1 MSPMLTLL
9 ISLVILN
16 YLVES
21 LIKILNYRE
30 SKKPLHPTLAN
41 LYSESEYRRSLQY
54 SQANFALSI
63 INSTY
68 SIIIMIVALAAGLF
82 GKVDSFV
89 RERIQ
94 SEILIAIVF
103 FAIIGLVSDLL
114 DLPFD
119 IYGTFVVESKFG
131 FNKTTPATF
140 VFDKVKGYLLAGGIG
155 GALLALII
163 FIYQETGGA
172 FWFLGWL
179 LLSLFSLV
187 MFMFGTTLILPLFN
201 KLKPLEDGELK
212 EEILKY
218 CAQEGYSIG
227 RLFVMD
233 ASKRSSKANAFFA
246 GLGKSKTIVL
256 FDTLIEKLST
266 REIMAVLAHEIG
278 HYKRKHTLF
287 GFVLSITQSL
297 AIFAVLGWALR
308 FPELST
314 ALGSDGK
321 SFHLSI
327 LAFFIIFSPLSF
339 ALDLITNSISRRNE
353 YEADQFAKETYDG
366 EPLKSGLITI
376 ATDSLANLS
385 PHPLAVK
392 VYASHPP
399 LLQRLTALD

>member
-1 MSPMLTLL
+1 MLTLL
-9 ISLVILN
+9 VSLVILN

-21 LIKILNYRE
+21 TIKILNYRE

-41 LYSESEYRRSLQY
+41 LYSESEYRRSLAY
-54 SQANFALSI
+54 SQANFTLSI
-63 INSTY
+63 VNSTY
-68 SIIIMIVALAAGLF
+68 SVLIMVVALISGLF
-82 GKVDSFV
+82 GAVDRYV
-89 RERIQ
+89 REITQ
-94 SEILIAIVF
+94 SEILIALLF
-103 FAIIGLVSDLL
+103 FAILALASDLL

-119 IYGTFVVESKFG
+119 LYGTFVVEAKFG

-140 VFDKVKGYLLAGGIG
+140 IVDKVKGYLLGGAIG
-155 GALLALII
+155 GGLLALIV
-163 FIYQETGGA
+163 FIYQETGSA
-172 FWFLGWL
+172 FWLLGWL
-179 LLSLFSLV
+179 LLSAFSVV

-218 CAQEGYSIG
+218 CEQEGYSIG

-266 REIMAVLAHEIG
+266 QEIMAVLAHEIG
-278 HYKRKHTLF
+278 HYKKKHTLF
-287 GFVLSITQSL
+287 AFALSLTQSL
-297 AIFAVLGWALR
+297 VIFAVLGWALK
-308 FPELST
+308 FPELSN
-314 ALGSDGK
+314 ALGSDIK

-339 ALDLITNSISRRNE
+339 LLDLISNGISRRNE
-353 YEADQFAKETYDG
+353 YDADQFAKRTYDG
-366 EPLKSGLITI
+366 EPLKSGLIKI

-385 PHPLAVK
+385 PHPIAVK
-392 VYASHPP
+392 IYATHPP
-399 LLQRLTALD
+399 LLERLNALN

>member
-1 MSPMLTLL
+1 MLMLL
-9 ISLVILN
+9 VSLVILN

-21 LIKILNYRE
+21 LIKVLNFKE

-41 LYSESEYRRSLQY
+41 LYSESEYRRSLEY
-54 SQANFALSI
+54 TQANFALSMI
-63 INSTY
+63 SNTY
-68 SIIIMIVALAAGLF
+68 SILIMVAALVSGLF
-82 GKVDSFV
+82 GAIDRYV
-89 RERIQ
+89 RDYVQ

-103 FAIIGLVSDLL
+103 FAILGLASDLL

-119 IYGTFVVESKFG
+119 LYGTFVVEAKFG
-131 FNKTTPATF
+131 FNKTTVKTF
-140 VFDKVKGYLLAGGIG
+140 IFDKLKGYLLAGLIG
-155 GALLALII
+155 GGLLALII

-172 FWFLGWL
+172 FWILGWL
-179 LLSLFSLV
+179 LLAIFSLI

-201 KLKPLEDGELK
+201 KLKPLEEGELK

-218 CAQEGYSIG
+218 CAEEGYSIG

-256 FDTLIEKLST
+256 FDTLMEKLET

-287 GFVLSITQSL
+287 GFALSLGQSL
-297 AIFAVLGWALR
+297 VIFAVLGWALR
-308 FPELST
+308 FPELSQ
-314 ALGSDGK
+314 ALGSDIQ

-339 ALDLITNSISRRNE
+339 ALDLISNSVSRRNE
-353 YEADQFAKETYDG
+353 YEADQFAKLTYAA
-366 EPLKSGLITI
+366 EPLKSGLIKI

-392 VYASHPP
+392 IYATHPP
-399 LLQRLTALD
+399 LLHRLTALN

>member
-1 MSPMLTLL
+1 MLTLL

-16 YLVES
+16 YLVET
-21 LIKILNYRE
+21 LIKVLNYRE

-41 LYSESEYRRSLQY
+41 LYSESEYRRSLEY
-54 SQANFALSI
+54 SQANFTLSL

-68 SIIIMIVALAAGLF
+68 SIAIMVIALATGLF
-82 GKVDSFV
+82 GAIDAFV
-89 RERIQ
+89 RERVQ
-94 SEILIAIVF
+94 SEILIAILF
-103 FAIIGLVSDLL
+103 FAIIGLASDLL

-119 IYGTFVVESKFG
+119 IYGTFVVEARFG
-131 FNKTTPATF
+131 FNKTTPVTF
-140 VFDKVKGYLLAGGIG
+140 LLDKFKGYALAGLIG
-155 GALLALII
+155 GGLLALIV
-163 FIYQETGGA
+163 FIYQETAGA
-172 FWFLGWL
+172 FWILGWL
-179 LLSLFSLV
+179 LLSVFSLV

-201 KLKPLEDGELK
+201 KLKPLEEGELK
-212 EEILKY
+212 TEILQY
-218 CAQEGYSIG
+218 CSQEGYSIG

-256 FDTLIEKLST
+256 FDTLIEKLDT
-266 REIMAVLAHEIG
+266 KEIMAVLAHEIG
-278 HYKRKHTLF
+278 HYKKRHTLF
-287 GFVLSITQSL
+287 GFVLSIGQSL

-314 ALGSDGK
+314 ALGSEIQ

-353 YEADQFAKETYDG
+353 YEADRFAKQTYDG
-366 EPLKSGLITI
+366 VPLKSGLIKI

-392 VYASHPP
+392 IYATHPP

>member
-1 MSPMLTLL
+1 MLTLL

-16 YLVES
+16 YLVET
-21 LIKILNYRE
+21 LIKVLNYRE

-41 LYSESEYRRSLQY
+41 LYSESEYRRSLEY
-54 SQANFALSI
+54 SQANFTLSL

-68 SIIIMIVALAAGLF
+68 SIAIMVIALATGLF
-82 GKVDSFV
+82 GAIDAFV
-89 RERIQ
+89 RDRVQ
-94 SEILIAIVF
+94 SEILIAILF
-103 FAIIGLVSDLL
+103 FAIIGLASDLL

-119 IYGTFVVESKFG
+119 IYGTFVVEARFG
-131 FNKTTPATF
+131 FNKTTPVTF
-140 VFDKVKGYLLAGGIG
+140 LLDKLKGYALAGLIG
-155 GALLALII
+155 GGLLALIV
-163 FIYQETGGA
+163 FIYQETAGA
-172 FWFLGWL
+172 FWILGWL
-179 LLSLFSLV
+179 LLSVFSLV

-201 KLKPLEDGELK
+201 KLKPLEEGELK
-212 EEILKY
+212 TEILQY
-218 CAQEGYSIG
+218 CSQEGYSIG

-256 FDTLIEKLST
+256 FDTLIEKLDT
-266 REIMAVLAHEIG
+266 KEIMAVLAHEIG
-278 HYKRKHTLF
+278 HYKKRHTLF
-287 GFVLSITQSL
+287 GFVLSIGQSL

-314 ALGSDGK
+314 ALGSEMQ

-353 YEADQFAKETYDG
+353 YEADRFAKQTYDG
-366 EPLKSGLITI
+366 VPLKSGLIKI

-392 VYASHPP
+392 IYATHPP

>member
-1 MSPMLTLL
+1 MLTLL

-21 LIKILNYRE
+21 LIKILNFKE

-41 LYSESEYRRSLQY
+41 LYSESEYRRSLEY
-54 SQANFALSI
+54 SQANFTLSLT
-63 INSTY
+63 NSTY
-68 SIIIMIVALAAGLF
+68 SILIMVVALIFGLF
-82 GKVDSFV
+82 GAIDEFV
-89 RERIQ
+89 RERVQ
-94 SEILIAIVF
+94 SEILIALAF
-103 FAIIGLVSDLL
+103 FAIIALVSDLL

-131 FNKTTPATF
+131 FNKTTPITF
-140 VFDKVKGYLLAGGIG
+140 ITDKLKGYALAGLIG
-155 GALLALII
+155 GGLLALIV
-163 FIYQETGGA
+163 FIYQEIGSA
-172 FWFLGWL
+172 FWILGWL
-179 LLSLFSLV
+179 LLSTFSLV

-201 KLKPLEDGELK
+201 KLKPLEEGELK
-212 EEILKY
+212 EEILQY
-218 CAQEGYSIG
+218 CGQEGYSIG

-278 HYKRKHTLF
+278 HYKKKHTLY
-287 GFVLSITQSL
+287 GFALSLSQSFV
-297 AIFAVLGWALR
+297 IFAVLGWALR
-308 FPELST
+308 FPELSA
-314 ALGSDGK
+314 ALGSDIQ

-327 LAFFIIFSPLSF
+327 FAFFIIFSPLSF
-339 ALDLITNSISRRNE
+339 ALDLVTNSISRRNE
-353 YEADQFAKETYDG
+353 YEADQFAKQTYAG
-366 EPLKSGLITI
+366 EPLKSGLVKI

-392 VYASHPP
+392 IYATHPP

>member
-1 MSPMLTLL
+1 MLTLI

-30 SKKPLHPTLAN
+30 SKKPLHPKLAD
-41 LYSESEYRRSLQY
+41 LYSESEYRRSLEY
-54 SQANFALSI
+54 SQANFTLSLT
-63 INSTY
+63 NSTY
-68 SIIIMIVALAAGLF
+68 SILIMVAALIF
-82 GKVDSFV
+82 GVFGAIDSYV
-89 RERIQ
+89 RERVQ
-94 SEILIAIVF
+94 SEILIALAF
-103 FAIIGLVSDLL
+103 FAIIAVISDLL

-119 IYGTFVVESKFG
+119 LYGTFVVESKFG
-131 FNKTTPATF
+131 FNKTTPLTF
-140 VFDKVKGYLLAGGIG
+140 ILDKLKGYALAGLIG
-155 GALLALII
+155 GGLLALIVY
-163 FIYQETGGA
+163 IYEKLNGS
-172 FWFLGWL
+172 FWILGWL
-179 LLSLFSLV
+179 LLSIFSLV

-212 EEILKY
+212 EEILRY

-266 REIMAVLAHEIG
+266 SEIMAVLAHEIG
-278 HYKRKHTLF
+278 HYKKKHTLY
-287 GFVLSITQSL
+287 GFALSITQSFV
-297 AIFAVLGWALR
+297 IFAVLGWALR

-314 ALGSDGK
+314 ALGSEIQ

-339 ALDLITNSISRRNE
+339 ALDLVTNSISRRNE
-353 YEADQFAKETYDG
+353 YEADQFAKKTYSG
-366 EPLKSGLITI
+366 EPLKNGLIKI

-392 VYASHPP
+392 IYATHPP
-399 LLQRLTALD
+399 LLERLTALE

>member
-1 MSPMLTLL
+1 MLTLL
-9 ISLVILN
+9 ISLVVLN
-16 YLVES
+16 YLVET
-21 LIKILNYRE
+21 LIKVLNYRE

-41 LYSESEYRRSLQY
+41 LYSESEYRRSLEY
-54 SQANFALSI
+54 SQTNFTLSL

-68 SIIIMIVALAAGLF
+68 SIAIMVIALATGLF
-82 GKVDSFV
+82 GVIDAFV
-89 RERIQ
+89 RERVQ
-94 SEILIAIVF
+94 SEILIAILF
-103 FAIIGLVSDLL
+103 FAIIGLASDLL

-119 IYGTFVVESKFG
+119 IYGTFVVEARFG
-131 FNKTTPATF
+131 FNKTTPVTF
-140 VFDKVKGYLLAGGIG
+140 LLDKLKGYALAGLIG
-155 GALLALII
+155 GGLLALIV
-163 FIYQETGGA
+163 FIYQETAGA
-172 FWFLGWL
+172 FWILGWL
-179 LLSLFSLV
+179 LLSVFSLV

-201 KLKPLEDGELK
+201 KLKPLEEGELK
-212 EEILKY
+212 TEILQY

-256 FDTLIEKLST
+256 FDTLIEKLDT

-278 HYKRKHTLF
+278 HYKKRHTLF
-287 GFVLSITQSL
+287 GFVLSIGQSL

-314 ALGSDGK
+314 ALGSEIQ

-353 YEADQFAKETYDG
+353 YEADRFAKQTYDG
-366 EPLKSGLITI
+366 VPLKSGLIKI

-392 VYASHPP
+392 IYATHPP

>member
-1 MSPMLTLL
+1 MLTL
-9 ISLVILN
+9 IVALVILN
-16 YLVES
+16 YLVET

-41 LYSESEYRRSLQY
+41 LYSESEYRRSLEY
-54 SQANFALSI
+54 SQANFSLSV
-63 INSTY
+63 INGTY
-68 SIIIMIVALAAGLF
+68 SIIIMVAALAFGLF
-82 GKVDSFV
+82 GAIDQYV
-89 RERIQ
+89 RESIE
-94 SEILIAIVF
+94 SEILIALAF
-103 FAIIGLVSDLL
+103 FAIVGLASDLL

-119 IYGTFVVESKFG
+119 IYGTFVVEAKFG

-140 VFDKVKGYLLAGGIG
+140 ILDKLKGYALAALIG
-155 GALLALII
+155 GGLLALIV

-172 FWFLGWL
+172 FWVLGWL
-179 LLSLFSLV
+179 LLSAFSLI

-256 FDTLIEKLST
+256 FDTLIDKLT
-266 REIMAVLAHEIG
+266 TKEIMAVLAHEIG
-278 HYKRKHTLF
+278 HYKKKHTLF
-287 GFVLSITQSL
+287 GFLLSIAQSL
-297 AIFAVLGWALR
+297 VIFAVLGWALR
-308 FPELST
+308 FPELSN
-314 ALGSDGK
+314 ALGSDVS

-339 ALDLITNSISRRNE
+339 ALDLISNSISRRNE
-353 YEADQFAKETYDG
+353 YEADQFAKQTYDG
-366 EPLKSGLITI
+366 EPLKSGLIKI

-392 VYASHPP
+392 IYSTHPP
-399 LLQRLTALD
+399 LLQRLAALN

>member
-1 MSPMLTLL
+1 
-9 ISLVILN
+9 
-16 YLVES
+16 
-21 LIKILNYRE
+21 
-30 SKKPLHPTLAN
+30 
-41 LYSESEYRRSLQY
+41 
-54 SQANFALSI
+54 
-63 INSTY
+63 
-68 SIIIMIVALAAGLF
+68 MIVALAAGLF

-314 ALGSDGK
+314 ALGSNIK

-376 ATDSLANLS
+376 ATDSLANLA

-392 VYASHPP
+392 VYATHPP